1 MDRFDPQLNHKGAGK
16 NFSLHQFFIWAFY
29 SPEKSG
35 GIMCLYTVTAQNFD
49 LNPIPCVDLQ
59 NPTNGKYFQYN
70 KNWIMARFK
79 EGLTIKM
86 LDTPTT
92 SFIEYVPA
100 ESSWR
105 GILAPG
111 YTFIH
116 HLFVEE
122 DDADHQLK
130 SELLRCSEQDSKD
143 TNGMLTVLDH
153 TNIETLAPFY
163 EMHGFSE
170 IAHLPGFVLMGKK
183 FIESAKVPTFALSV
197 YEYSH
202 DKSHDVIISYADQ
215 SEFILY
221 YLYRMKM
228 EFERLGFQVKM
239 RKLESISDARQSG
252 SPYGTL
258 GIFLDGEFLS
268 HRLMNE
274 TQIEE
279 LIGTLD
285 LNEMYPEVHNLYD
298 APHHRSFY

>member
-1 MDRFDPQLNHKGAGK
+1 
-16 NFSLHQFFIWAFY
+16 
-29 SPEKSG
+29 
-35 GIMCLYTVTAQNFD
+35 MCLITVTPDNFD

-59 NPTNGKYFQYN
+59 NPTNGQYFQYN
-70 KNWIMARFK
+70 KNWIKSRFE
-79 EGLTIKM
+79 EGLIIKM

-92 SFIEYVPA
+92 SFIEYLPA
-100 ESSWR
+100 KYSWR
-105 GILAPG
+105 GVLAPE

-122 DDADHQLK
+122 DDSDDRLK
-130 SELLRCSEQDSKD
+130 SELLQCSEIDSKD
-143 TNGMLTVLDH
+143 SNGMITVLDR
-153 TNIETLAPFY
+153 TTAEALTPFY
-163 EMHGFSE
+163 EMHGYRE
-170 IAHLPGFVLMGKK
+170 MAHLPGFVLMGKK
-183 FIESAKVPTFALSV
+183 FIQSAQDPTFALSM
-197 YEYSH
+197 YEYSR

-239 RKLESISDARQSG
+239 RKLETVNDAHHSG

-285 LNEMYPEVHNLYD
+285 LNEMYPEVQHLCDTALPNSLN
-298 APHHRSFY
+298 